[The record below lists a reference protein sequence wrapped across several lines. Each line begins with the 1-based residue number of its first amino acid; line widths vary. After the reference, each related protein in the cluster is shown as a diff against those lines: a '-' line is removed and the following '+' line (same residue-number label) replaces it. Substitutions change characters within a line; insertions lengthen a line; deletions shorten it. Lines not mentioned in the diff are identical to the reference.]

1 MFIDKLIYFIRRGF
15 MPAKKQITK
24 DMILDTA
31 LYLLR
36 SQGYEAVT
44 IKRLA
49 KELGCSTQPIYLSF
63 SGMDELR
70 QELVPLAISTFE
82 KNMKENSNDGTIRL
96 YDSSYIN
103 FAKSEPNLF
112 CFLFMRTNA
121 FSEIRNR
128 LMPVIENSIDELMD
142 KFNINHSEADYLHDN
157 MWMHAHGIASM
168 AATDFCQWD
177 ENKINKLLSDS
188 KSAFTS
194 RYEA

>member
-1 MFIDKLIYFIRRGF
+1 

-31 LYLLR
+31 LYLLK

-82 KNMKENSNDGTIRL
+82 KNMKENSNDVQFVSTTQVISTL
-96 YDSSYIN
+96 QKANLIC
-103 FAKSEPNLF
+103 FAF
-112 CFLFMRTNA
+112 CL
-121 FSEIRNR
+121 
-128 LMPVIENSIDELMD
+128 
-142 KFNINHSEADYLHDN
+142 
-157 MWMHAHGIASM
+157 
-168 AATDFCQWD
+168 
-177 ENKINKLLSDS
+177 
-188 KSAFTS
+188 
-194 RYEA
+194 

>member
-1 MFIDKLIYFIRRGF
+1 MFIDKLIYFIRRNF

-31 LYLLR
+31 LYLLK

-103 FAKSEPNLF
+103 FAKSEPN
-112 CFLFMRTNA
+112 
-121 FSEIRNR
+121 
-128 LMPVIENSIDELMD
+128 
-142 KFNINHSEADYLHDN
+142 
-157 MWMHAHGIASM
+157 
-168 AATDFCQWD
+168 
-177 ENKINKLLSDS
+177 
-188 KSAFTS
+188 
-194 RYEA
+194 